1 MDERLE
7 LLSETVRD
15 SEYRELFPDTLVNLA
30 KEDEAKVRT
39 ALFQVQYMVYSPD
52 LKDLAVNHDSNEI
65 EMRVVLDT
73 CRDGI
78 MQRRLKNLLS
88 GQIYETESGNDA
100 VLKKDLMSALRP
112 EGSTVR

>member
-15 SEYRELFPDTLVNLA
+15 REYRELFPDTLVNLC
-30 KEDEAKVRT
+30 KEDEAKVRE
-39 ALFQVQYMVYSPD
+39 ALFQVQYMVYSPE

-65 EMRVVLDT
+65 EMGVVLDT
-73 CRDGI
+73 CRDVI
-78 MQRRLKNLLS
+78 MQKRLKDLLG
-88 GQIYETESGNDA
+88 GQIYETEDGREA